1 MTTESTPQTPDHP
14 FTNTAP
20 PTPPP
25 SRRRNPNRSDEV
37 GADREDPLKI
47 RTKTQYQPLPDP
59 RAPEG
64 SGSEAARV
72 LGALTAVLLTLGVAG
87 LGIHCLKKRGFI
99 C

>member
-59 RAPEG
+59 RAPKD